1 MNTSTAQSGQKN
13 PNSIFQDKNFYV
25 INLLTVM
32 TIMGATI
39 YNPAIPAIQRH
50 FNVSQEQVAWVSTIF
65 QIPGA
70 IITPIFGILADYFG
84 RKQILVPS
92 LLAFALG
99 GVMSGF
105 AENFSSLIGW
115 RLLQGIGTSSL
126 EPLQLTL
133 IGDLYRGR
141 KLGTVMALNAALIGI
156 TSAFF
161 PLIGGILGQFDWRYT
176 FMPSVLA
183 VLVSIFVITILAL
196 PKQQTRP
203 QNFQLK
209 EYLRNA
215 LTSVNNHQVIGLLFA
230 IMSFFMLQVGTC
242 LIFIPIFASDLFQT
256 STIMNGIL
264 LTSMSLSLALIA
276 PQLGVLNRKFS
287 EIQLIKIAF
296 VIFSLALFLIPFT
309 PSFWLLFVPMFLL
322 GAAQGLAFPCIQ
334 GLLGGL
340 AADESRGAFM
350 SVNSTIQSWG
360 QTLGPLLGGLII
372 MRWGIKA
379 VFLLSGL
386 YGIIAL
392 VIFHLLLRT
401 KKPRTVTPR
410 IRTEVSTL
418 AVEQATILQAEESVT
433 SLQTVVPL
441 LIHTQTNRVIKFP
454 EQFEIIN
461 IGKHSDRI
469 NPDVD
474 LADYPHANIVSR
486 LHAQIRFD
494 GTSYYIQD
502 MGSSNGTYINK
513 YPMLPGTWYK
523 LKSGLTFSLGKQ
535 NLVSF
540 VFQES

>member
-1 MNTSTAQSGQKN
+1 MNTSTAQSRSKN
-13 PNSIFQDKNFYV
+13 PNSIFQDKNFYI

-32 TIMGATI
+32 TILGGTI
-39 YNPAIPAIQRH
+39 YNPAVPAIQKH
-50 FNVSQEQVAWVSTIF
+50 FSVSDDQVAWVSTAF

-84 RKQILVPS
+84 RKQILIPS
-92 LLAFALG
+92 LIVFALG
-99 GVMSGF
+99 GVMSGL
-105 AENFSSLIGW
+105 ATNFPSLVGW

-156 TSAFF
+156 TSALF
-161 PLIGGILGQFDWRYT
+161 PLIGGVLGEFSWRYT
-176 FMPSVLA
+176 FMPSIFA
-183 VLVSIFVITILAL
+183 VVVALFVITTLAL
-196 PKQQTRP
+196 PKRQSRP
-203 QNFQLK
+203 QNFQLQG
-209 EYLRNA
+209 YLRN
-215 LTSVNNHQVIGLLFA
+215 TWNSINNHQVIGLLFA
-230 IMSFFMLQVGTC
+230 IMSMFMLQVGPC
-242 LIFIPIFASDLFQT
+242 LIFFPILATEFFKT
-256 STIMNGIL
+256 STGMNGIL
-264 LTSMSLSLALIA
+264 LASMSVSLALIA
-276 PQLGVLNRKFS
+276 PQLGILSRKFS

-296 VIFSLALFLIPFT
+296 VIFSTALLLIPIIRNTWF
-309 PSFWLLFVPMFLL
+309 LFVPMLL
-322 GAAQGLAFPCIQ
+322 IGAAQGIAFPCIQ

-340 AADESRGAFM
+340 SADESRGGFM

-360 QTLGPLLGGLII
+360 QTLGPLLGGLIA
-372 MRWGIKA
+372 MRWGIKS
-379 VFLLSGL
+379 VFLFGGV
-386 YGIIAL
+386 YAIIAL
-392 VIFHLLLRT
+392 IIFHFLLRT
-401 KKPRTVTPR
+401 KAPRTVTPR
-410 IRTEVSTL
+410 TRTEVSILTT
-418 AVEQATILQAEESVT
+418 EQATILQAEESVT

-535 NLVSF
+535 NLMSF
-540 VFQES
+540 VFQEG